1 MGLEKAIANANLGSR
16 RRCLMCGK
24 FGHESIACVP
34 LEKRECDEP
43 IQVDSLPIADKI
55 VGHLGTD

>member
-1 MGLEKAIANANLGSR
+1 
-16 RRCLMCGK
+16 MCGK